1 MRAAFLTAL
10 CLCFAPLAVA
20 QDFEMP
26 SSDDVQSVDSKDIS
40 STGLTIYPENLGFVR
55 ETRTIDLPAGV
66 VDLRFFGVSDMII
79 PQSAVLESFE
89 GLRLEGNFDSDLISP
104 AKLINRSVGETFT
117 IRRINPVTGVADLVS
132 AELVSAAPD
141 SRGRISAIF
150 STLEGVEGYQC
161 SGLAESL
168 ILSNLP
174 DDLHSVPVLS
184 TRVVAETA
192 GPKDITLTYM
202 TRGLSWAADYR
213 MDVEDG
219 NDEVGLLGWL
229 TLTNKTS
236 KRFAKADLSVVAGK
250 LNQVKGSFQ
259 NNLGRTWDRVA
270 NCVLHKNVAG
280 QRGRGGFTSGPA
292 SALFEAAPEP
302 VAAFAS
308 DEIVVTARKR
318 AEVREAT
325 QEDLGDY
332 KLYRAPQAVTVEPYQ
347 TKQIAFLSKDN
358 VALEQADKYKW
369 LLSDFRNAG
378 RANVLIEG
386 RQIYELDNSKDGALA
401 VPLPAGT
408 VRTMSQTEGGLNVF
422 LGENTIPNIAVGSP
436 VDIEG
441 EASFLVTAE
450 FFVVDDSDEK
460 VKARIEVKNATE
472 RAVTAEFDFDIFNDV
487 KILGRKTGNSFE
499 KGEKSYTLTV
509 PAEGAVS
516 FSFKG
521 EVF

>member
-10 CLCFAPLAVA
+10 CLCIAPLAVA
-20 QDFEMP
+20 QDFNPAAFE
-26 SSDDVQSVDSKDIS
+26 DVQSIDSKDIL
-40 STGLTIYPENLGFVR
+40 STGLTIYPDNLGFVR
-55 ETRTIDLPAGV
+55 ETRTIDVPAGV

-104 AKLINRSVGETFT
+104 AKLINRSVGERVT
-117 IRRINPVTGVADLVS
+117 IRRVNPVTGASKIVR

-141 SRGRISAIF
+141 KSGNTSAIF
-150 STLEGVEGYQC
+150 STTEGVEGYQC
-161 SGLAESL
+161 SGLAEAL

-184 TRVVAETA
+184 TRVVSETA
-192 GPKDITLTYM
+192 GPKEITLTYM
-202 TRGLSWAADYR
+202 TRGLGWAADYR
-213 MDVEDG
+213 MDVEEG
-219 NDEVGLLGWL
+219 SDEVGLLGWL

-236 KRFAKADLSVVAGK
+236 KRFDEADLSVVAGK
-250 LNQVKGSFQ
+250 LNQVRGRPQ
-259 NNLGRTWDRVA
+259 NNTARKWDRVA

-292 SALFEAAPEP
+292 PALFEAAPEP

-347 TKQIAFLSKDN
+347 TKQIAFLSKYD
-358 VALEQADKYKW
+358 VALEQADKYRWNFSYGK
-369 LLSDFRNAG
+369 LSRDTKIPINAT
-378 RANVLIEG
+378 R
-386 RQIYELDNSKDGALA
+386 IYELDNSKEGTLA

-408 VRTMSQTEGGLNVF
+408 VRTMSQSEAGLNIF
-422 LGENTIPNIAVGSP
+422 IGEDAISNMPVGRP
-436 VDIEG
+436 VEIEVG
-441 EASFLVTAE
+441 ESFLVTAQ
-450 FFVVDDSDEK
+450 FFQIKSSNDKVEVQVD
-460 VKARIEVKNATE
+460 VNNATDRE
-472 RAVTAEFDFDIFNDV
+472 VTAEFNFNLFNDV
-487 KILGRKTGNSFE
+487 KILGRNRNSFE
-499 KGEKSYTLTV
+499 KEGRIYTITV
-509 PAEGAVS
+509 PAEDSLS
-516 FSFKG
+516 FSFKA
-521 EVF
+521 E

>member
-292 SALFEAAPEP
+292 PALFEAAPEP

-347 TKQIAFLSKDN
+347 TKQIAFLSKYD
-358 VALEQADKYKW
+358 VALEQADKYRWNFSYGK
-369 LLSDFRNAG
+369 LSRDTKIPINAT
-378 RANVLIEG
+378 R
-386 RQIYELDNSKDGALA
+386 IYELDNSKEGTLA

-408 VRTMSQTEGGLNVF
+408 VRTMSQSEAGLNIF
-422 LGENTIPNIAVGSP
+422 IGEDAISNMPVGRP
-436 VDIEG
+436 VEIEVG
-441 EASFLVTAE
+441 ESFLVTAQ
-450 FFVVDDSDEK
+450 FFQIKSSNDKVEVQVD
-460 VKARIEVKNATE
+460 VNNATDRE
-472 RAVTAEFDFDIFNDV
+472 VTAEFNFNLFNDV
-487 KILGRKTGNSFE
+487 KILGRNRNSFE
-499 KGEKSYTLTV
+499 KEGRIYTITV
-509 PAEGAVS
+509 PAEDSLS
-516 FSFKG
+516 FSFKA
-521 EVF
+521 E

>member
-1 MRAAFLTAL
+1 MRAGLLIGFYL
-10 CLCFAPLAVA
+10 CAVPIAAA
-20 QDFEMP
+20 QDFILPP
-26 SSDDVQSVDSKDIS
+26 SGDVQTADSKDIAA
-40 STGLTIYPENLGFVR
+40 TGLTIYPDNLGFVR
-55 ETRTIDLPAGV
+55 ETRTIDVPEGI

-104 AKLINRSVGETFT
+104 AKLLERSVGETVT
-117 IRRINPVTGVADLVS
+117 IRRVNPVTGTADLVS
-132 AELVSAAPD
+132 AKLVSAAPD
-141 SRGRISAIF
+141 SKGQTSAIF
-150 STLEGVEGYQC
+150 STGDGVEGYQC
-161 SGLAESL
+161 SGLAEAL
-168 ILSNLP
+168 ILSDLP

-184 TRVVAETA
+184 TRVVSEAA
-192 GPKDITLTYM
+192 GPKEITLTYM
-202 TRGLSWAADYR
+202 TRGLGWSADYR
-213 MDVEDG
+213 MDVEKG
-219 NDEVGLLGWL
+219 SDEVGLLGWL
-229 TLTNKTS
+229 TLTNQTS
-236 KRFAKADLSVVAGK
+236 KRFDEADLSVVAGQV
-250 LNQVKGSFQ
+250 NQVRDISQFNRERQ
-259 NNLGRTWDRVA
+259 WSRVA
-270 NCVLHKNVAG
+270 NCVLHKNIVENIRF
-280 QRGRGGFTSGPA
+280 RGVSQPA
-292 SALFEAAPEP
+292 SSVEYLAAAQP
-302 VAAFAS
+302 VSASFS
-308 DEIVVTARKR
+308 DEVIVTAAKR
-318 AEVREAT
+318 ANVREAT

-347 TKQIAFLSKDN
+347 TKQIAFLSKYD

-369 LLSDFRNAG
+369 LLSDIRNAG

-450 FFVVDDSDEK
+450 FFVVDESDEK
-460 VKARIEVKNATE
+460 VEARIEVKNATE

-509 PAEGAVS
+509 PAEGTVS

>member
-10 CLCFAPLAVA
+10 CLCIAPLAVA
-20 QDFEMP
+20 QDFNPAAFE
-26 SSDDVQSVDSKDIS
+26 DVQSIDSKDIL
-40 STGLTIYPENLGFVR
+40 STGLTIYPDNLGFVR
-55 ETRTIDLPAGV
+55 ETRTIDVPAGV

-104 AKLINRSVGETFT
+104 AKLINRSVGERVT
-117 IRRINPVTGVADLVS
+117 IRRVNPVTGASKIVR

-141 SRGRISAIF
+141 KSGNTSAIF
-150 STLEGVEGYQC
+150 STTEGVEGYQC
-161 SGLAESL
+161 SGLAEAL

-184 TRVVAETA
+184 TRVVSETA
-192 GPKDITLTYM
+192 GPKEITLTYM
-202 TRGLSWAADYR
+202 TRGLGWAADYR

-292 SALFEAAPEP
+292 PALFEAAPEP

-347 TKQIAFLSKDN
+347 TKQIAFLSKYD
-358 VALEQADKYKW
+358 VALEQADKYRWNFSYGK
-369 LLSDFRNAG
+369 LSRDTKIPINAT
-378 RANVLIEG
+378 R
-386 RQIYELDNSKDGALA
+386 IYELDNSKEGTLA

-408 VRTMSQTEGGLNVF
+408 VRTMSQSEAGLNIF
-422 LGENTIPNIAVGSP
+422 IGEDAISNMPVGRP
-436 VDIEG
+436 VEIEVG
-441 EASFLVTAE
+441 ESFLVTAQ
-450 FFVVDDSDEK
+450 FFQIKSSNDKVEVQVD
-460 VKARIEVKNATE
+460 VNNATDRE
-472 RAVTAEFDFDIFNDV
+472 VTAEFNFNLFNDV
-487 KILGRKTGNSFE
+487 KILGRNRNSFE
-499 KGEKSYTLTV
+499 KEGQIYTITV
-509 PAEGAVS
+509 PAEDSLS
-516 FSFKG
+516 FSFKA
-521 EVF
+521 E

>member
-10 CLCFAPLAVA
+10 CLCIAPLAVA
-20 QDFEMP
+20 QDFNPAAFE
-26 SSDDVQSVDSKDIS
+26 DVQSIDSKDIL
-40 STGLTIYPENLGFVR
+40 STGLTIYPDNLGFVR
-55 ETRTIDLPAGV
+55 ETRTIDVPAGV

-104 AKLINRSVGETFT
+104 AKLINRSVGERVT
-117 IRRINPVTGVADLVS
+117 IRRVNPVTGASKIVR

-141 SRGRISAIF
+141 KSGNTSAIF
-150 STLEGVEGYQC
+150 STTEGVEGYQC
-161 SGLAESL
+161 SGLAEAL

-184 TRVVAETA
+184 TRVVSETA
-192 GPKDITLTYM
+192 GPKEITLTYM
-202 TRGLSWAADYR
+202 TRGLGWAADYR
-213 MDVEDG
+213 MDVEEG
-219 NDEVGLLGWL
+219 SDEVGLLGWL

-236 KRFAKADLSVVAGK
+236 KRFDEADLSVVAGK
-250 LNQVKGSFQ
+250 LNQVRGRPQ
-259 NNLGRTWDRVA
+259 NNTARKWDRVA

-292 SALFEAAPEP
+292 PALFEAAPEP

-347 TKQIAFLSKDN
+347 TKQIAFLSKYD
-358 VALEQADKYKW
+358 VALEQADKYRWNFSYGK
-369 LLSDFRNAG
+369 LSRDTKIPINAT
-378 RANVLIEG
+378 R
-386 RQIYELDNSKDGALA
+386 IYELDNSKEGTLA

-408 VRTMSQTEGGLNVF
+408 VRTMSQSEAGLNIF
-422 LGENTIPNIAVGSP
+422 IGEDAISNMPVGRP
-436 VDIEG
+436 VEIEVG
-441 EASFLVTAE
+441 ESFLVTAQ
-450 FFVVDDSDEK
+450 FFQIKSSNDKVEVQVD
-460 VKARIEVKNATE
+460 VNNATDRE
-472 RAVTAEFDFDIFNDV
+472 VTAEFNFNLFNDV
-487 KILGRKTGNSFE
+487 KILGRNRNSFE
-499 KGEKSYTLTV
+499 KEGRIYTITV
-509 PAEGAVS
+509 PAEDSLG
-516 FSFKG
+516 FSFKA
-521 EVF
+521 E